1 MRRTTFLI
9 CLLVVTTA
17 CAPTFSAPPGMPPDH
32 AEAVRYQCQ
41 RDASLIQLRF
51 YDGLALWSDVT
62 TRNALLRQCFKAAG
76 FTEDE

>member
-1 MRRTTFLI
+1 MRRTTFFI
-9 CLLVVTTA
+9 CLLVAMTA
-17 CAPTFSAPPGMPPDH
+17 CAPTFSAPPGMPPAL
-32 AEAVRYQCQ
+32 AEQARYQCE

-76 FTEDE
+76 FTEEE